1 MLQFTHYA
9 DMQRYMHTCLLK
21 THDLGGLS
29 QASEA

>member
-9 DMQRYMHTCLLK
+9 NMQCLLACLRLMI
-21 THDLGGLS
+21 LGGLS